1 VRNHA
6 LIDVNNRIGCL
17 AAVVFYGLNDIAL
30 EAPDDD
36 AYDLVIGVA
45 SGDCVRR
52 RGRPA
57 DQVAQS
63 HYGRCGRSR
72 GNARTGADE
81 IAAVP
86 PEATVR
92 GAADQGVCVAVPV
105 GGWRPL
111 RRVRIKRTRRSW
123 DWNLHP
129 SGGIGIAGP
138 RVPAAFAGH
147 VGPRVA

>member
-1 VRNHA
+1 MAASSDLDQRAAVLLESLVRNHA

-17 AAVVFYGLNDIAL
+17 AAVVFYGLNHIAL

-45 SGDCVRR
+45 SGHCVRR

-81 IAAVP
+81 VAAVP

-92 GAADQGVCVAVPV
+92 GAAVPDV
-105 GGWRPL
+105 LSP
-111 RRVRIKRTRRSW
+111 V
-123 DWNLHP
+123 
-129 SGGIGIAGP
+129 
-138 RVPAAFAGH
+138 
-147 VGPRVA
+147 